1 MIYTTFFLLFE
12 VRFTPKIPPTIDVNK
27 YTPYLIRLVGW
38 NDCFDNNLTI
48 IMIAIMMK
56 VEIKLERKPFFFSVI
71 PVSRP

>member
-1 MIYTTFFLLFE
+1 MIVL
-12 VRFTPKIPPTIDVNK
+12 
-27 YTPYLIRLVGW
+27 
-38 NDCFDNNLTI
+38 DNNLTI